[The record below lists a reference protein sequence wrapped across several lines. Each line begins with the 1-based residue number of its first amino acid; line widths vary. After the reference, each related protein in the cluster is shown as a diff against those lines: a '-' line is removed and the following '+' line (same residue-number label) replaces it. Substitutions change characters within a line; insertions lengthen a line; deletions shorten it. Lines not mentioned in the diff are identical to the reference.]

1 MLWAP
6 SGSAWC
12 APLLFG
18 SGPDRFRL
26 GGAVNQHQAKEKM
39 DFQHPIVAAP
49 MAGGP
54 STPELAAAV
63 ASTGAL
69 GFLAGGN
76 KTAAH
81 IAEQYRSVVHIG
93 NIGVNLFVPDI
104 ANTAVN
110 QARSREQRTEK
121 LTAYRQTLLPVAAQF
136 GVEIPSVEQ
145 AGESV
150 TDDWDAKLELAGQWT
165 IVSFTFGL
173 PGPEVFDR
181 LHESGTHVGVTVTTV
196 AEAETA
202 VAYGADFLVVQGP
215 EAGGHRSV
223 HDPSADP
230 ENTPL
235 LQLLENITVDVPI
248 VAAGG
253 IMTPDDVETV
263 LNHGASAAAVGTAL
277 LLSDEAGSNPLHRYM
292 LQHDR
297 SGATALTRAFSG
309 RVSRSLVNDL
319 LALDA
324 PAVYPEVNALTGPI
338 KRAAVEARDPRF
350 THLFAGTG
358 YLQARTGPATD
369 IVQWLAGS
377 S

>member
-1 MLWAP
+1 
-6 SGSAWC
+6 
-12 APLLFG
+12 
-18 SGPDRFRL
+18 
-26 GGAVNQHQAKEKM
+26 M

-76 KTAAH
+76 KTAAL
-81 IAEQYRSVVHIG
+81 IAQQYRSVADTG
-93 NIGVNLFVPDI
+93 NIGVNLFVPDV
-104 ANTAVN
+104 ANTAVD
-110 QARSREQRTEK
+110 QAQSRKQRTEK
-121 LTAYRQTLLPVAAQF
+121 LTAYRQKLLPLAAQLD
-136 GVEIPSVEQ
+136 VEIPSVEQ

-150 TDDWDAKLELAGQWT
+150 TDDWDAKLGVAGQWP

-173 PGPEVFDR
+173 PAPEVFDR
-181 LHESGTHVGVTVTTV
+181 LHASGTQVGVTVTTV
-196 AEAETA
+196 AEASTA
-202 VAYGADFLVVQGP
+202 AARGADFLVVQGP

-223 HDPSADP
+223 HDPLANP
-230 ENTPL
+230 EDTPL
-235 LQLLENITVDVPI
+235 LQLLENITVDAPVI
-248 VAAGG
+248 AAGG

-263 LNHGASAAAVGTAL
+263 LNHGAVAAAVGTAL
-277 LLSDEAGSNPLHRYM
+277 LLTDEAGSNPLHRYM

-297 SGATALTRAFSG
+297 SGTTALTRAFSG

-324 PAVYPEVNALTGPI
+324 PAAYPEVNALTSPI
-338 KRAAVEARDPRF
+338 KRAAIEARDPRF

-358 YLQARTGPATD
+358 YLQARTGPAAD
-369 IVQWLAGS
+369 IVQWLAGR
-377 S
+377 

>member
-1 MLWAP
+1 
-6 SGSAWC
+6 
-12 APLLFG
+12 
-18 SGPDRFRL
+18 
-26 GGAVNQHQAKEKM
+26 M

-76 KTAAH
+76 KTAQH
-81 IAEQYRSVVHIG
+81 IAEQYRSIADAG
-93 NIGVNLFVPDI
+93 SIGVNLFVPDV
-104 ANTAVN
+104 ANTAVDK
-110 QARSREQRTEK
+110 ARSRQQRTEK
-121 LTAYRQTLLPVAAQF
+121 LTAYRQKLLPLAAQF

-145 AGESV
+145 AGKAV
-150 TDDWDAKLELAGQWT
+150 TDDWDAKLDLADQWP

-181 LHESGTHVGVTVTTV
+181 LHKSGADVGVTVTTV
-196 AEAETA
+196 TEANTA
-202 VAYGADFLVVQGP
+202 VAHGADFLVVQGP

-223 HDPSADP
+223 HDPLADP
-230 ENTPL
+230 EDTPL
-235 LQLLENITVDVPI
+235 LELLKQLSVDVPI
-248 VAAGG
+248 IAAGG

-263 LNHGASAAAVGTAL
+263 LSHGAVAAAVGTAL
-277 LLSDEAGSNPLHRYM
+277 LLTGEAGSNPLHRYM
-292 LQHDR
+292 LQNDQ

-319 LALDA
+319 LSLDA
-324 PAVYPEVNALTGPI
+324 PAAYPEVNALTGPI

-358 YLQARTGPATD
+358 YLQARTGPAAE
-369 IVQWLAGS
+369 IVQWLAGRS
-377 S
+377 